1 MGSLCLS
8 PPISELSQ
16 GNKTQTIIYFRPW
29 EQPPRIF
36 SPISISGKLCLVQL
50 ISHFLRVSQNQP
62 DCWGNMREC
71 TKWLADR
78 IWQKS
83 ATFAAIPSFS
93 EPWALRPYL
102 CLWRWWDLVAGRLVG
117 SKHNLQDFWPPGSPF
132 RPNEGSAD
140 DLWDSR
146 TYPSIQVCRK
156 LDHGKFNNA
165 LRHTLLTPVGSN
177 MGQEVW

>member
-1 MGSLCLS
+1 MSLS
-8 PPISELSQ
+8 S
-16 GNKTQTIIYFRPW
+16 N
-29 EQPPRIF
+29 
-36 SPISISGKLCLVQL
+36 
-50 ISHFLRVSQNQP
+50 LRVEPRKQKTDYNLFQALRTSAKNFQP
-62 DCWGNMREC
+62 NLHFWQIVPSPTNFPFSTGL
-71 TKWLADR
+71 TKSTRLLGKHERVHEMASR
-78 IWQKS
+78 SNLTKKRN
-83 ATFAAIPSFS
+83 FRCNSFFLQ
-93 EPWALRPYL
+93 PWALRPYL

-165 LRHTLLTPVGSN
+165 LRHSLLTPVGSN
-177 MGQEVW
+177 MGQEV